1 MARDREIA
9 GIRCMEVLEVLDD
22 YLDGTLDKQTQGRVE
37 SHLTECDWCA
47 TFGGR
52 YAETIRQLRSQLLGR
67 ESDDEDAAS
76 WARTLWTNRR

>member
-22 YLDGTLDKQTQGRVE
+22 YVDDTLDEQTREQVE
-37 SHLTECDWCA
+37 THLTHCDWCA

-52 YAETIRQLRSQLLGR
+52 YTETIRQLRSQLLGKER
-67 ESDDEDAAS
+67 QGEDSAR
-76 WARTLWTNRR
+76 WARKLLTERH

>member
-22 YLDGTLDKQTQGRVE
+22 YLDDALDDQTRAQVE
-37 SHLTECDWCA
+37 SHLTECGWCA

-52 YAETIRQLRSQLLGR
+52 YAETVRQLRTQLLA
-67 ESDDEDAAS
+67 EDTDDEDSAE
-76 WARTLWTNRR
+76 WARTLLADHR

>member
-22 YLDGTLDKQTQGRVE
+22 YLDDALDEQVRERVE
-37 SHLTECDWCA
+37 SHLTECAWCA

-52 YAETIRQLRSQLLGR
+52 YAETVRQLRSQLLSEETDG
-67 ESDDEDAAS
+67 EDSAE
-76 WARTLWTNRR
+76 WARTLLSEDG

>member
-22 YLDGTLDKQTQGRVE
+22 YLDDTLDEQTRGRVE
-37 SHLTECDWCA
+37 SHLTECNWCA

-52 YAETIRQLRSQLLGR
+52 YAETIRQLRKRLLSADG
-67 ESDDEDAAS
+67 DDEDDAR
-76 WARTLWTNRR
+76 WAKKLLTSRH